1 MMQLLTARP
10 RATHITFTLV
20 FCVLLYATS
29 NAIHIGRISQWFYA
43 KDELQVAA
51 LLAYLLAGLLLFIAV
66 FLLLAHRWTIKPV
79 AILLV
84 ITSGAATYF
93 IDKYNVAIDSSMV
106 LNTFHTDATEVAQ
119 LLSWGMLPYALLL
132 IALPALI
139 ILRTEISF
147 ADGPRY
153 LLRSTLIFAV
163 SVLIAIGLLYG
174 NFNGI
179 HRAGNASNKN
189 IVYKLV
195 PINVISGSYSAAAK
209 SLKRHFRRDGSATQ
223 IASEVTKPGDLL
235 VVLAIGE
242 SSRRKNF
249 GIYGYE
255 RQDTTP
261 RLREISG
268 LHLLNANARR
278 GSTLYA
284 LREILEKN
292 DVKLPALVA
301 KAGVPT
307 RCLVN
312 YTLYDNCDAVGETK
326 VNNCGHE
333 GRCYDEDVIPLLRQ
347 EVAAYES
354 GYSFVILHFGGGS
367 HGPLYAKRHP
377 PEFLKFRPTCDD
389 ADVTNNCTEEQL
401 YNSYD
406 NTILYVDH
414 VVAESIRV
422 LEEAQVPYVFI
433 YLSDHGESLL
443 EDGNLFHGTPP
454 GIPLPRE
461 QAEIPLIVKSSVP
474 IDIERRARYEQP
486 DVFDSILEL
495 FSIRSPGFDRS
506 GAFITNRAS
515 TQQIVRP
522 PRTK

>member
-1 MMQLLTARP
+1 MIQVLAARP
-10 RATHITFTLV
+10 RASHVTFALV
-20 FCVLLYATS
+20 FCVLLYVIS
-29 NAIHIGRISQWFYA
+29 NALHIGRISQWFHA
-43 KDELQVAA
+43 KDGFEVAPFS
-51 LLAYLLAGLLLFIAV
+51 AYLLAGLFLFIAI
-66 FLLLAHRWTIKPV
+66 FLLLAHRWTIKAV
-79 AILLV
+79 AMLLV

-93 IDKYNVAIDSSMV
+93 INKYNVAIDSSMV

-119 LLSWGMLPYALLL
+119 LLSWGMLPYAFFL
-132 IALPALI
+132 IALPVLI
-139 ILRTEISF
+139 ILRIEISF
-147 ADGPRY
+147 APGPRY
-153 LLRSTLIFAV
+153 LLSSTLIFAI
-163 SVLIAIGLLYG
+163 SLLIAVGLLYA

-179 HRAGNASNKN
+179 HRAGNVSNKN

-195 PINVISGSYSAAAK
+195 PINMIAGSYSAAAN
-209 SLKRHFRRDGSATQ
+209 SLKPYFRRDNRAAQ

-261 RLREISG
+261 RLRETPG

-278 GSTLYA
+278 GSTIYA
-284 LREILEKN
+284 LREILEK
-292 DVKLPALVA
+292 DGVKLPALVA
-301 KAGVPT
+301 RAGVPT

-326 VNNCGHE
+326 VDNCGHD
-333 GRCYDEDVIPLLRQ
+333 GRCHDEDVIPLLRR
-347 EVAAYES
+347 EAAAYQS
-354 GYSFVILHFGGGS
+354 GYSFVLLHFGGGS
-367 HGPLYAKRHP
+367 HGPLYGSRHP

-389 ADVTNNCTEEQL
+389 ADVTSNCTEEQL

-422 LEEAQVPYVFI
+422 LEEARVPYVFI

-474 IDIERRARYEQP
+474 IKIGLRASYEQP

-495 FSIRSPGFDRS
+495 LSIRSPGFDRS
-506 GAFITNRAS
+506 GAFITKLAT
-515 TQQIVRP
+515 TQ
-522 PRTK
+522 